1 MNYIYRLA
9 DRNKQDPQTLLCVVI
24 SLVILMLIMLALII
38 DTTHKMRAY
47 AEIPTKVS
55 GRLEEIN
62 SGYHQALQLRID
74 GNTYVVRKESKYSK
88 RSFGFVGN
96 RKLFELWD
104 ILDPEIGNEIQ
115 IEYVHVGS
123 ERIVVMLSMNGIEYV
138 NKDAAVNDFIG
149 LERTTRTIGI
159 VILCLLI
166 ILFVLV
172 WKGIIR

>member
-1 MNYIYRLA
+1 M
-9 DRNKQDPQTLLCVVI
+9 
-24 SLVILMLIMLALII
+24 
-38 DTTHKMRAY
+38 
-47 AEIPTKVS
+47 
-55 GRLEEIN
+55 
-62 SGYHQALQLRID
+62 
-74 GNTYVVRKESKYSK
+74 
-88 RSFGFVGN
+88 
-96 RKLFELWD
+96 
-104 ILDPEIGNEIQ
+104 
-115 IEYVHVGS
+115 GS

>member
-9 DRNKQDPQTLLCVVI
+9 DRNKQDPQTLLCVVVG
-24 SLVILMLIMLALII
+24 LVILILITLAGII
-38 DTTHKMRAY
+38 YTTRNMRAY
-47 AEIPTKVS
+47 AEMPAKVS

-62 SGYHQALQLRID
+62 SWYHQALQLRID
-74 GNTYVVRKESKYSK
+74 GNTYVVRKESSYSK

-115 IEYVHVGS
+115 IEYVQVGS
-123 ERIVVMLSMNGIEYV
+123 ERIVVMLSMNGIEYI
-138 NKDAAVNDFIG
+138 NKNTAVNDFIG

-166 ILFVLV
+166 ILFVLA